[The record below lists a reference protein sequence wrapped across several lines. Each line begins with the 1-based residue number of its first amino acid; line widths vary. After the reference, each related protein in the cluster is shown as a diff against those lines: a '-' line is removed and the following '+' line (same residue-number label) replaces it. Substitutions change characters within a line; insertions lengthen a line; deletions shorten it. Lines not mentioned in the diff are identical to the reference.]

1 MKKPAVVRGR
11 LQSFESVG
19 LSAGPPQAMVVVVTM
34 ILAGGEH
41 EILVYQS

>member
-19 LSAGPPQAMVVVVTM
+19 LSAGPPHAMVMVVM
-34 ILAGGEH
+34 ASGEH
-41 EILVYQS
+41 EISV